1 MRNGE
6 VRDVQLKALNNRP
19 GARQMTPNHTYQRDE
34 KLRQRINAFL
44 QNAFQL
50 PSDDYYGKLD
60 LKSLLGMKSAL
71 SDINNALTMQ
81 LTLGFVDWVVAALS
95 LDMDASTSLR
105 ADVLRCKPSSNG
117 YDVQSS
123 APLPLIAEVKCNVP
137 INGGTKYGAAQKAG
151 ILNDINAL
159 LQGKSK
165 ASPTDTDAL
174 KFMVFLDLPE
184 VRAANEHLI
193 ASNGKLSKAFRI
205 LKAREVP
212 SDPAVVYGVYATFGA
227 TQPATIS
234 DEADSSRATHAR

>member
-1 MRNGE
+1 M
-6 VRDVQLKALNNRP
+6 DVQLKCLNYRP
-19 GARQMTPNHTYQRDE
+19 GARQMTPTHTYQRDE
-34 KLRQRINAFL
+34 DLRQRINAFL

-50 PSDDYYGKLD
+50 PSDDYYGKLN

-71 SDINNALTMQ
+71 SDINNTLTMH
-81 LTLGFVDWVVAALS
+81 LTLGFIDWLAATLS
-95 LDMDASTSLR
+95 LDVDASTKLR
-105 ADVLRCKPSSNG
+105 ADVLRSKPSSNG

-123 APLPLIAEVKCNVP
+123 APIPLIAEVKCNVP
-137 INGGTKYGAAQKAG
+137 INCGKKYGAAQKAG

-165 ASPTDTDAL
+165 ASPPDTDAL

-205 LKAREVP
+205 LKANEVP
-212 SDPAVVYGVYATFGA
+212 SDPTVVYGIYATIGA
-227 TQPATIS
+227 NHSATIS
-234 DEADSSRATHAR
+234 GEVDSNRAIHAR